1 MRHTFTRRE
10 TLRALGIGGAAVLTG
25 CRSAGGKRV
34 AGGGA
39 ARWYRGNL
47 HMHTYWSDGR
57 AFPEQ
62 AIDIYKRL
70 GYDFLS
76 VSDHN
81 VFAEDRNVWR
91 PVEDKEKGWP
101 PVVSRTLYD
110 AYVKEFGNEVET
122 RQENGKTRVRLKT
135 HDEMV
140 RRFGEPG
147 RFLLMPAVEVTQH
160 LADRGVQVHMN
171 YVNLSEVIP
180 LVKGGPLNRRVD
192 AAGTGA
198 REMIRSVAEQVATLG
213 AKDKRPHMLML
224 NHPQWIYWDIMPRHL
239 IDNPAV
245 RFFEVCNG
253 GSAFAPHPDAPGV
266 TNDRFWDAVN
276 AFRAR
281 AGAPLLYGV
290 GSDDTHYYLNRTPD
304 QRLADAWIM
313 VRSAALTPEALFG
326 AMHAGDFY
334 TSTGVTLEDVDFR
347 AADRALR
354 VRVRP
359 EPGVT
364 YRIRFITTK
373 KGFDPGVRTV
383 EAPAVKGRGA
393 RTLPVYSDDIGRTVS
408 LAEGTTAS
416 YRMAPDDLYVRAKI
430 ESSVPSGYTRH
441 FHPDVRVAWTQP
453 YL

>member
-1 MRHTFTRRE
+1 MRQMFTRRE
-10 TLRALGIGGAAVLTG
+10 ALRVMGLGGAAILAG
-25 CRSAGGKRV
+25 CRSPGGSRAVK
-34 AGGGA
+34 GGA
-39 ARWYRGNL
+39 ARWFRGNL

-62 AIDIYKRL
+62 AIALYKQL
-70 GYDFLS
+70 GYDFIS

-91 PVEDKEKGWP
+91 SVEDKGKGWP
-101 PVVSRTLYD
+101 PVVTRTLYD
-110 AYVKEFGNEVET
+110 AYVKEFGSEVET
-122 RQENGKTRVRLKT
+122 RQENGKTWVRLKT

-147 RFLLMPAVEVTQH
+147 RFLLMPAVEITQH
-160 LADRGVQVHMN
+160 LSDRGIQVHMN
-171 YVNLSEVIP
+171 YVNLPDVIP
-180 LVKGGPLNRRVD
+180 SVKGGPLNRRVD
-192 AAGTGA
+192 AERTEV
-198 REMIRSVAEQVATLG
+198 RNVIRTSTEQVAQLA
-213 AKDKRPHMLML
+213 AKEKRPYMLML
-224 NHPQWIYWDIMPRHL
+224 NHPQWIYWDIMPQHL

-253 GSAFAPHPDAPGV
+253 GSAFAPHPDAPGL
-266 TNDRFWDAVN
+266 TNDSFWDAVN

-281 AGAPLLYGV
+281 DGAPLLYGV
-290 GSDDTHYYLNRTPD
+290 GSDDTHYYLNRTPE
-304 QRLADAWIM
+304 QRLADAWVM

-347 AADRALR
+347 PANRTLR

-364 YRIRFITTK
+364 YRIRFITTR
-373 KGFDPGVRTV
+373 KGFDPSVRTV

-393 RTLPVYSDDIGRTVS
+393 RTLPIYSADIGQTVS
-408 LAEGTTAS
+408 QVEGTTAS

-430 ESSVPSGYTRH
+430 ESSVPSGYKRH
-441 FHPDVRVAWTQP
+441 FHPDVQVAWTQP
-453 YL
+453 YR